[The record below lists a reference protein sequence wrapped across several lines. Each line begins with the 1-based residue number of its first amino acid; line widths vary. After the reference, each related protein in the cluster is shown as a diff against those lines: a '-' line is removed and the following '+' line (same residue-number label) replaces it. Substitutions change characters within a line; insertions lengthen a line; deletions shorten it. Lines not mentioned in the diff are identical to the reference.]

1 MPKYYVYDTETGDI
15 VHSHEVYDVTSGQS
29 ITCSPEEV
37 LAVVDE
43 SLRNRNLDV
52 VEANVERASAGHL
65 LQVDT
70 TSGAV
75 VEKPRSE

>member
-1 MPKYYVYDTETGDI
+1 MPKYYVYDTETGEV

-29 ITCSPEEV
+29 MPCSSEEV

-43 SLRNRNLDV
+43 SLRDRSLDV
-52 VEANVERASAGHL
+52 VEANVDRPSAGHL
-65 LQVDT
+65 LRVDT

-75 VEKPRSE
+75 VQEPRSE